1 MQLLVLRYWALL
13 WLCDM
18 KSFQSWGH
26 IPVVQQTILK
36 PVWRNISI
44 PELDQTTLLPF
55 GLGRSYGDSCL
66 NNGGTLCVT
75 SNLNHFISFD
85 NVNGLLRCEAG
96 VSLDEILKLVVPHGW
111 FLPVTPGT
119 KYVTVGGAI
128 ANDVHG
134 KNHHVTGTFGC
145 HVTQFELLRS
155 DGSRL
160 ICSPENNPELFAATI
175 SGLGLTGLITWAE
188 ISLKKINS
196 SFIDSET
203 IRFSNINEFF
213 ELSNESDDDWEY
225 TVSWIDCLAKGK
237 DLGRGLFM
245 CGRHADQTHE
255 LSTHKLA
262 KLVIPFAMPQFLLNS
277 YSITAFN
284 NIYYRKNSN
293 KKRKQLVHYDP
304 FFYPLDSISR
314 WNNMYGKRGFYQYQC
329 VVPIDDGVEITRKLL
344 QTISDSKQ
352 GSFLSVLKKFGNI
365 KSPGMLS
372 FPREGITLAL
382 DFPNHGTDTLTL
394 MEKLDKI
401 VVAAGGAVYP
411 AKDARMS
418 AASFQQYYPQW
429 HEFSK
434 YIDPGFSSSFWRRVT
449 AKQDSNC

>member
-1 MQLLVLRYWALL
+1 MN
-13 WLCDM
+13 D
-18 KSFQSWGH
+18 FQSWGN
-26 IPVVQQTILK
+26 IPVVQQSILK
-36 PVWRNISI
+36 PVWRNSSI
-44 PELDQTTLLPF
+44 PELDHTTILPY

-85 NVNGLLRCEAG
+85 SVNGLLRCEAG
-96 VSLDEILKLVVPHGW
+96 VSLDEILNLVVPHGW

-145 HVTQFELLRS
+145 HVTQFELIRS

-160 ICSPENNPELFAATI
+160 ICSPDSSQELFSATI

-188 ISLKKINS
+188 ISLKKIS
-196 SFIDSET
+196 STMIDLET
-203 IRFSNINEFF
+203 IRFSNIDEFF
-213 ELSNESDDDWEY
+213 ELSNESDNDWEY
-225 TVSWIDCLAKGK
+225 TVSWIDCLATGK

-245 CGRHADQTHE
+245 RGRHADQTDE
-255 LSTHKLA
+255 LSPHKPAKLA
-262 KLVIPFAMPQFLLNS
+262 IPFAMPGFLLNS
-277 YSITAFN
+277 YSIAAFN
-284 NIYYRKNSN
+284 NIYYRKNTNIKSQ
-293 KKRKQLVHYDP
+293 KFVHYDP
-304 FFYPLDSISR
+304 FFYPLDSIRS

-329 VVPIDDGVEITRKLL
+329 VVPIEDGADITRKLL
-344 QTISDSKQ
+344 HVISESKQ
-352 GSFLSVLKKFGNI
+352 GSFLSVLKKFGNM

-382 DFPNHGTDTLTL
+382 DFQNHGKSTL
-394 MEKLDKI
+394 MLMEILDQI

-418 AASFQQYYPQW
+418 TSCFQHYYPQW
-429 HEFSK
+429 NEFSK
-434 YIDPGFSSSFWRRVT
+434 YIDPGFSSSFWRRVSAT
-449 AKQDSNC
+449 QDLNC